1 MVTGWLIFGVFVAVI
16 MLRATA
22 LPEARLAGGILLMA
36 FGIWLV
42 WAAVSHSRF
51 TPFIYAPQF
60 LPIFF
65 GLWLIVKGALRFAA
79 Y

>member
-1 MVTGWLIFGVFVAVI
+1 MVGWLIFGVFVAVI

-36 FGIWLV
+36 FGIWLI
-42 WAAVSHSRF
+42 WASVSHSPH
-51 TPFIYAPQF
+51 PFIYAPPF
-60 LPIFF
+60 LPILF

>member
-1 MVTGWLIFGVFVAVI
+1 MVGWLIFGVFVAVI

-42 WAAVSHSRF
+42 WAAVSHSPF

-60 LPIFF
+60 LPIVF